1 MKARLS
7 FAIIG
12 LLLLGAPLVAQR
24 TQRQK
29 PAPRKPSQTPA
40 QRTGQT
46 PLVPPAPAGEKPE
59 LVIQSGHSD
68 IIRSVVFSP
77 DGKIV
82 ASASSDKTIR
92 LWEVETGRML
102 RVLDHHRDNVT
113 SICFSPDGKT
123 IASGSLDKTVAI
135 CDVKSGRLI
144 RSLAGH
150 ADEVNAIRFSPDG
163 KTIAS
168 ASRDATIN
176 LWDPATGEVILTIEK
191 PASDVRTL
199 AFSPDGKILASASAD
214 KTIRLWQIAENQPV
228 QPGEM
233 IRALE
238 RSSAAV
244 RAVSF
249 SPDGQMLAS
258 AGEDNAIKLWSVE
271 SGSAIRTLTGHTGIV
286 TSAVF
291 SNDGLQLFSG
301 SYDKTVRTWDVQSG
315 KPIRTLDGAS
325 GAISSIA
332 LSPDGNTVAAGS
344 WTAIVLWN
352 SVTAKWLRNLE
363 GRLSNV
369 RAVAFSPDA
378 KSLAAAAGNSIKL
391 WDGGSGGLV
400 HSLEGHSSL
409 VNSIAFSTNG
419 KILAS
424 ASADNTIKLWDVAR
438 SKPIANLTG
447 HSANVRALA
456 FSPDGKFI
464 ASGSVDRTVRLWDVA
479 TGKSRPP
486 FEGHVTLISAVA
498 FAPSGKT
505 IATGS
510 YDYSIKLWDVNSGKQ
525 ISSLKGQ
532 DSDVTGVAYSPDG
545 TMLAASRRDK
555 SIDIWDPQTGQ
566 LVRSLLGHASDVFTV
581 AFSPDGKVLASGGYD
596 KTVRLWNPKTGDL
609 IRTLEGHSSP
619 VVAVGFSPNGK
630 FIVSSGEDATAK
642 IWSPDSTQPLCT
654 LVSFNEGADWL
665 VISPDG
671 LFDGSPEAWKSI
683 LWRFA
688 ANTFDVAPVEAFFNE
703 FYYPGL
709 LADVLA
715 GKRPRASQN
724 IARVDRR
731 QPQVNLGLAD
741 DRISADRPISSRK
754 VKIRIRITEA
764 QPDADHSTGSGA
776 RDVRLFRNGS
786 LIKAWRGDVLSS
798 QPNGTLEETIS
809 IVAGDNQLTAYAFNK
824 DNIKSSDATLRL
836 KGADSLKRRG
846 TAYVLVAG
854 VNEYANPR
862 FNLRYAVA
870 DAQEFGDTLLQKQ
883 TKLGNFSHIEVI
895 PLLNQDATRANIL
908 AALGR
913 LAGKDSE
920 TLQNPPAV
928 FNKIKPAEP
937 EDAVI
942 VYFAGHGTAQKTRFY
957 LIPHDLGYDG
967 PIDGLDEAGLSS
979 MLAHS
984 ISDRELEQAFEHI
997 DASDLLM
1004 VIDACN
1010 SGQALES
1017 DEKRRGP
1024 MNSKGLA
1031 QLAYE
1036 KGLYILTAA
1045 QGYQAALEAA
1055 ELGHGFLTYALVEE
1069 GLKNGAADSEPRD
1082 GKILIREW
1090 VDYAVARVPEM
1101 QEAALQGA
1109 RGLKIVFVP
1118 GDEKVADPSK
1128 RNVQRPRVFYRRE
1141 VEPQPLVVEKVSAKD
1156 R

>member
-1 MKARLS
+1 MKAALS
-7 FAIIG
+7 FAVIG
-12 LLLLGAPLVAQR
+12 MLMLGSPLEAQR
-24 TQRQK
+24 PQRQN
-29 PAPRKPSQTPA
+29 PSPGKPSQPPA
-40 QRTGQT
+40 RGKAQT
-46 PLVPPAPAGEKPE
+46 PLPPQTADRPE

-68 IIRSVVFSP
+68 FIRAIVFSP

-113 SICFSPDGKT
+113 SIAFSPDGKK

-135 CDVKSGRLI
+135 CDINSGRLI
-144 RSLAGH
+144 RLLTGH
-150 ADEVNAIRFSPDG
+150 ADEVNAVAFSPDG
-163 KTIAS
+163 KTVAS
-168 ASRDATIN
+168 GSRDETIN
-176 LWDPATGEVILTIEK
+176 LWDSATGDVILTIDK
-191 PASDVRTL
+191 PASEVRTI
-199 AFSPDGKILASASAD
+199 AFSPDGKILASASVD
-214 KTIRLWQIAENQPV
+214 KTVRLWQVSDGQPV
-228 QPGEM
+228 RAGEM

-238 RSSAAV
+238 GSSSAIRTV
-244 RAVSF
+244 TF
-249 SPDGQMLAS
+249 SPDSQVLAS
-258 AGEDNAIKLWSVE
+258 AGEDNAIKLWNVE
-271 SGSAIRTLTGHTGIV
+271 SGTAIRTLKGHSGIV
-286 TSAVF
+286 TSVVF
-291 SNDGLQLFSG
+291 SHDGKQLFSG
-301 SYDKTVRTWDVQSG
+301 SYDKTVRAWDVQSG
-315 KPIRTLDGAS
+315 RPIRTLEGAS
-325 GAISSIA
+325 ASIASIA

-344 WTAIVLWN
+344 WTTIVLWN
-352 SVTAKWLRNLE
+352 SLTGNWIRTLE

-378 KSLAAAAGNSIKL
+378 KTLAAATRNSIKL
-391 WDGGSGGLV
+391 WDGGSGGLI
-400 HSLEGHSSL
+400 HTLEGHSSL
-409 VNSIAFSTNG
+409 VNAVAFSANG

-424 ASADNTIKLWDVAR
+424 ASADKTIKLWDVATN
-438 SKPIANLTG
+438 KPIADLAG
-447 HSANVRALA
+447 HTANVTALG
-456 FSPDGKFI
+456 FSPDGRFI
-464 ASGSVDRTVRLWDVA
+464 ASGSSDRTVKLWDVQ
-479 TGKSRPP
+479 SRRSLRT
-486 FEGHVTLISAVA
+486 FEGHATVISAIA
-498 FAPSGKT
+498 FAPDGKLV
-505 IATGS
+505 ASGS
-510 YDYSIKLWDVNSGKQ
+510 YDNSIKLWSVDSDKQ
-525 ISSLKGQ
+525 IYSLKGHI
-532 DSDVTGVAYSPDG
+532 SEVTG
-545 TMLAASRRDK
+545 
-555 SIDIWDPQTGQ
+555 
-566 LVRSLLGHASDVFTV
+566 V
-581 AFSPDGKVLASGGYD
+581 AFSPDGKMLASSSRDKTIRLWDTQTGQPIRTLEGHASDVFAVVFSPDGKMLASGSYD
-596 KTVRLWNPKTGDL
+596 KTLRLWDPQSGKP

-619 VVAVGFSPNGK
+619 VVALAFSPDGR

-642 IWSPDSTQPLCT
+642 IWSPDNVQPLCT
-654 LVSFNEGADWL
+654 LVSFNDGGDWL
-665 VISPDG
+665 VIGPDG
-671 LFDGSPEAWKSI
+671 LFDGSPDGWKSI

-731 QPQVNLGLAD
+731 QPQVKLALAD
-741 DRISADRPISSRK
+741 NLMRADRPIASRK
-754 VKIRIRITEA
+754 VKIRIQVTEA
-764 QPDADHSTGSGA
+764 QPDANHSAGSGV

-786 LIKAWRGDVLSS
+786 LIKAWRGDIPDAL
-798 QPNGTLEETIS
+798 PNGALEETIS
-809 IVAGDNQLTAYAFNK
+809 IVAGENHLTAYAFNR
-824 DNIKSSDATLRL
+824 DNIKSADSTLL
-836 KGADSLKRRG
+836 LIGGESLKRKG
-846 TAYVLVAG
+846 TAYVLIAG
-854 VNEYANPR
+854 VDEYANPR

-870 DAQEFGDTLLQKQ
+870 DAQEFGDTVVRMQ
-883 TKLGNFSHIEVI
+883 TKLGNFSQVEMI

-920 TLQNPPAV
+920 TRVTLPAV
-928 FNKIKPAEP
+928 LNRIKPAEP

-942 VYFAGHGTAQKTRFY
+942 VYFAGHGTAQKARFY

-967 PIDGLDEAGLSS
+967 PLDGLDAQGLNSL
-979 MLAHS
+979 LAHS

-1045 QGYQAALEAA
+1045 QAYQAALEAA

-1069 GLKNGAADSEPRD
+1069 GLKNGAADSEPKD

-1101 QEAALQGA
+1101 QAAALQGS
-1109 RGLKIVFVP
+1109 RGLKVVFLP
-1118 GDEKVADPSK
+1118 GDEKVSDPSK

-1141 VEPQPLVVEKVSAKD
+1141 VEPQPLVVEKVPGKD
-1156 R
+1156 NR